1 MSDPV
6 LEVVPEETS
15 DQVTPVIE
23 TRELG
28 RWYGE
33 VVGLSDLSVVIQP
46 GITGLVGPNGSG
58 KSTFMKLIVGELKP
72 SRGGVRVL
80 GHQPFANR
88 ELYRDLGFCPQQD
101 ALYDHLSAHGFLDHL
116 LRITGMSAGESKQ
129 RAERAL
135 GRVGLTE
142 SMHRKCGTYSKGM
155 RQRLGLAQALLG
167 KPELLLL
174 DEPTTGLD
182 PDFTRTF
189 YRLIDERRQ
198 AGAAVILSSHALAE
212 LEPHV
217 DRLLVLQQ
225 GKCIAQGDLSALRVQ
240 TGLPVRIRVS
250 GDDGAVREK
259 LADLADV
266 QSNRINGRTVEFIC
280 PPEQKM
286 ALIELVCRTRG
297 VEDLQIELPNLDR
310 IYSHYSKQGNTGKA
324 EGGTEQ

>member
-1 MSDPV
+1 MTEDAIVS
-6 LEVVPEETS
+6 LKE
-15 DQVTPVIE
+15 IK
-23 TRELG
+23 
-28 RWYGE
+28 
-33 VVGLSDLSVVIQP
+33 
-46 GITGLVGPNGSG
+46 
-58 KSTFMKLIVGELKP
+58 KSYD
-72 SRGGVRVL
+72 GVRTLDGIDLELRPGEAL
-80 GHQPFANR
+80 GLIGHNGAGKTT
-88 ELYRDLGFCPQQD
+88 LMKIILGLIEP
-101 ALYDHLSAHGFLDHL
+101 SAGKAKVFGMNPSGGLHGAVAQRWGFLPEAVNFSGAMSGL
-116 LRITGMSAGESKQ
+116 EALRFYARLKGSDVRKCPEQLAS
-129 RAERAL
+129 
-135 GRVGLTE
+135 VGLTDAA
-142 SMHRKCGTYSKGM
+142 HKRLKAYSKGM

-240 TGLPVRIRVS
+240 TGLPLRIRVS

>member
-23 TRELG
+23 ARELG

-101 ALYDHLSAHGFLDHL
+101 ALYDHLSAHGFLHHL
-116 LRITGMSAGESKQ
+116 LRITGMSADESRQ

-142 SMHRKCGTYSKGM
+142 AMHRKCGTYSKGM
-155 RQRLGLAQALLG
+155 RQRVRIAQAIAHDPKLIIF
-167 KPELLLL
+167 
-174 DEPTTGLD
+174 DEPLSGLD
-182 PDFTRTF
+182 PIARHQIRTIF
-189 YRLIDERRQ
+189 KELVE
-198 AGAAVILSSHALAE
+198 AGSSLLVSSHVLQE
-212 LEPHV
+212 LQGLTDRIVLIHRG
-217 DRLLVLQQ
+217 RLL
-225 GKCIAQGDLSALRVQ
+225 AQGGVTDIRRLLSKHPRRISITSDAPVELAVELMR
-240 TGLPVRIRVS
+240 LPGVR
-250 GDDGAVREK
+250 AT
-259 LADLADV
+259 
-266 QSNRINGRTVEFIC
+266 RIAENERTLTVE
-280 PPEQKM
+280 
-286 ALIELVCRTRG
+286 TRDAQG
-297 VEDLQIELPNLDR
+297 LFDQLPAIATRLKAGITSLDSDDEDLEAVFDYLVD
-310 IYSHYSKQGNTGKA
+310 
-324 EGGTEQ
+324 

>member
-101 ALYDHLSAHGFLDHL
+101 ALYDHLSAHGFLHHL
-116 LRITGMSAGESKQ
+116 LRITGMSADESRQ

-142 SMHRKCGTYSKGM
+142 AMHRKCGTYSKGM
-155 RQRLGLAQALLG
+155 RQRVRIAQAIAHDPKLIIF
-167 KPELLLL
+167 
-174 DEPTTGLD
+174 DEPLSGLD
-182 PDFTRTF
+182 PIARHQIRTIF
-189 YRLIDERRQ
+189 KELVEAGSSLLVSSHVLQELQGLTDRIVLIHRGRLLAQGGVTDIRRLLSKHPRLISITSDAPVELAVELMRLPGVRATRIAENERT
-198 AGAAVILSSHALAE
+198 L
-212 LEPHV
+212 
-217 DRLLVLQQ
+217 
-225 GKCIAQGDLSALRVQ
+225 
-240 TGLPVRIRVS
+240 
-250 GDDGAVREK
+250 
-259 LADLADV
+259 
-266 QSNRINGRTVEFIC
+266 TVE
-280 PPEQKM
+280 
-286 ALIELVCRTRG
+286 TRDAPG
-297 VEDLQIELPNLDR
+297 LFDQLPAIATRLKAGITSLDSDDEDLEAVFDYLVD
-310 IYSHYSKQGNTGKA
+310 
-324 EGGTEQ
+324 